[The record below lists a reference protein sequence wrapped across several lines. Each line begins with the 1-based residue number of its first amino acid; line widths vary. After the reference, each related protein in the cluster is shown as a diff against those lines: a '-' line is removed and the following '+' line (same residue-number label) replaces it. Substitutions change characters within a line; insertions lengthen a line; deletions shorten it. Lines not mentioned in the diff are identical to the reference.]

1 MMFKKYKNFIIL
13 IFFVIL
19 LIVLKI
25 TNIDIVKKISLIN
38 YDFYQKTLVKGEVKN
53 ITIIDIDEKSIA
65 AIGQFPWR
73 RDVYAKILSQ
83 LNQYNPASV
92 AFDIFFSEEDKQNP
106 KNLLIEL
113 KKNNNISENIEVLDT
128 NKIFID
134 EIKKTKAILPVVGVI
149 KKNIVINNSKPKLRI
164 ISKGSNPKN
173 YLFKFNGK
181 ITSLEK
187 INNAATGIGSISL
200 LPGID
205 GIIRSVPI
213 LLNIDDQIWP
223 SLSLESIRVS
233 NDQKN
238 LLIETNDTG
247 IQSIKTRKNIFTAD
261 NNGIINIKYK
271 DFKKNNYI
279 SAIDI
284 INNNFDKNRIENK
297 IILIGSSAQG
307 LFDIVKISNGRV
319 VPGVEVHAH
328 IINNILTDDSIKK
341 NLFTNSIENI
351 LLIIVLI
358 LLVLLPSKTKPKY
371 SILFFIGCLVTIN
384 LISIIVFYQN
394 LYIDSLYS
402 SICGTLIFTVSL
414 YFRYLDENSIALE
427 NEKKQLVLKKEREIA
442 GEVQKKLFPVNKEI
456 EKYVFAKNTP
466 AKDVSGD
473 YYDYY
478 KVNDNEFFF
487 TLADVS
493 GKGIKA
499 GILMANAASVF
510 RSLAKMN
517 SSLSKTAM
525 YINNQVK
532 DSSYQSMFIT
542 AVIGKI
548 NIEKKEMEYVNIGH
562 EPMMV
567 LDASFDFKYLDATLP
582 PLGMMMV
589 KNEDHFK
596 TTTMDIAD
604 KTILIY
610 TDGLTEGYINNK
622 EELTVTGFENE
633 IKKIKSTDPKEII
646 EHVSSILIKDLNELR
661 DDITC
666 LGIHL
671 PN

>member
-73 RDVYAKILSQ
+73 RDVYAKILSN
-83 LNQYNPASV
+83 LNQFNPASV

-113 KKNNNISENIEVLDT
+113 KKDNDISENIEVLDT

-134 EIKKTKAILPVVGVI
+134 EIKKTKVILPVVGTI
-149 KKNIVINNSKPKLRI
+149 KQNLVINNSKPKLRI

-173 YLFKFNGK
+173 YLFKFKDK

-187 INNAATGIGSISL
+187 INDAATGIGSISL

-233 NDQKN
+233 NGQKN
-238 LLIETNDTG
+238 LLIKANDSG
-247 IQSIKTRKNIFTAD
+247 IQSIKTRKNTFTTD
-261 NNGIINIKYK
+261 NNGVINIKYK
-271 DFKKNNYI
+271 DFKKDNYI
-279 SAIDI
+279 SAVDI
-284 INNNFDKNRIENK
+284 IDNNFDKKRIENK

-358 LLVLLPSKTKPKY
+358 MLILVPSKTKPKY
-371 SILFFIGCLVTIN
+371 SILFFIGCLITIN
-384 LISIIVFYQN
+384 LISVILFYQN
-394 LYIDSLYS
+394 FYVDPFYS
-402 SICGTLIFTVSL
+402 SICGTLVFTVSL

-548 NIEKKEMEYVNIGH
+548 NIEKKEMEYVNLGH

-567 LDASFDFKYLDATLP
+567 LDQSFNFKYLDATLP

-589 KNEDHFK
+589 KNETHFK
-596 TTTMDIAD
+596 TTTIDITD

-610 TDGLTEGYINNK
+610 TDGLTEGYVKNK
-622 EELTVTGFENE
+622 EELTVNGFENE
-633 IKKIKSTDPKEII
+633 IKKINSTDPKKII
-646 EHVSSILIKDLNELR
+646 EHVSEILTKDLNELR

-666 LGIHL
+666 LGINL
-671 PN
+671 TN